1 VINEIAGKKNKIL
14 GASTLSLLP
23 PNQHSR
29 AVAANKQG
37 HVAVATNF
45 G

>member
-1 VINEIAGKKNKIL
+1 VAGKKNKIL

-23 PNQHSR
+23 SNQHSR
-29 AVAANKQG
+29 ALATNKKG

>member
-1 VINEIAGKKNKIL
+1 M

-29 AVAANKQG
+29 SVATNKNG

-45 G
+45 GELTIRQSSVLIY